1 MYVYM
6 HRDSG
11 KESPANTGDVALIR
25 ERDQTFKRERGF
37 GSGKSSGVGDHNP
50 FQNSCLENSMDT
62 EESGGLQTMGLQRVT
77 HTCTF
82 YRQVSYFLSIHF
94 LYPLRL
100 FPACLRT
107 PPLCVPLKLYRECLT
122 QEVTENL
129 PGDLSAFLSPLVLGN
144 LPSRSP

>member
-77 HTCTF
+77 HTRTF
-82 YRQVSYFLSIHF
+82 YRQVSYFFKHTFLISIE
-94 LYPLRL
+94 
-100 FPACLRT
+100 A
-107 PPLCVPLKLYRECLT
+107 V
-122 QEVTENL
+122 
-129 PGDLSAFLSPLVLGN
+129 SS
-144 LPSRSP
+144 LPSHSATVRASEAMPS

>member
-6 HRDSG
+6 HRDSR
-11 KESPANTGDVALIR
+11 KESPANTGDVGLIP
-25 ERDQTFKRERGF
+25 

-77 HTCTF
+77 HTRTF

-94 LYPLRL
+94 LYP
-100 FPACLRT
+100 
-107 PPLCVPLKLYRECLT
+107 
-122 QEVTENL
+122 
-129 PGDLSAFLSPLVLGN
+129 
-144 LPSRSP
+144 